1 MNVLE
6 CSVKNPPKTFL
17 KANPPKFQRMDI
29 MQRPNALL
37 YGICATPAGS
47 LSGLQFEEGGLQ
59 PEAAHRFSFFPFLFF
74 AIALTNVA

>member
-1 MNVLE
+1 
-6 CSVKNPPKTFL
+6 
-17 KANPPKFQRMDI
+17 MDI
-29 MQRPNALL
+29 MQRPNTLL